1 MNKDKAKAAA
11 EQKAAEAGATETRPR
26 YYVGLD
32 VATKKTQVCIVRENG
47 KLFLEKEL
55 PTHPAAIISY
65 LRKHCA
71 SDIETV
77 ALETGGMSSWIYH
90 GLKKGRLPVVVLD
103 ALTVHKFL
111 SIKRNKTDVNDARG
125 IAELI
130 RKGLDWLN
138 VVHVKS
144 AACHE
149 IRSLLVI
156 RNQLVK
162 QRVQSEMMVRSVL
175 RLYGGVIDVKGNSQG
190 CFREEAVKRM
200 IDVHD
205 NDNIDLRSRLLPV
218 IDLCHDLDA
227 RARNIENELIRLA
240 EADPVCRR
248 FMDIPGVGAIVA
260 LSFYTAIED
269 PKRFK
274 RIEDVGAYFG
284 LTPRVY
290 QSGETDTSGGVS
302 HMGNRL
308 TRTHLVNAANV
319 ILTHTQSW
327 SSLKNWGVRLSKKV
341 GYNKAKVAVARKLA
355 IIMLSMWRDNTS
367 FYHKQDA
374 LLAFK
379 AARATA

>member
-1 MNKDKAKAAA
+1 MSEDKAKAIKA
-11 EQKAAEAGATETRPR
+11 QKPVSEAVARPR

-32 VATKKTQVCIVRENG
+32 VASKKTQVCILYADG
-47 KLFLEKEL
+47 KLCLEKEL
-55 PTHPAAIISY
+55 PTHPAAIASY

-90 GLKKGRLPVVVLD
+90 GLKKSRLPVVVLD
-103 ALTVHKFL
+103 ALTVHRYL
-111 SIKRNKTDVNDARG
+111 SVKRNKTDINDARG

-144 AACHE
+144 AMCHE

-175 RLYGGVIDVKGNSQG
+175 RLYGGLIAVKGNSQSA
-190 CFREEAVKRM
+190 FREEAVKQM
-200 IDVHD
+200 ITVADA
-205 NDNIDLRSRLLPV
+205 DNIDLRPRLLPI
-218 IDLCHDLDA
+218 IDLCHELNA
-227 RARNIENELIRLA
+227 KAKNIEDELIRLA
-240 EADPVCRR
+240 EADPICRK

-269 PKRFK
+269 PKRFNQV
-274 RIEDVGAYFG
+274 EDVGAYFG
-284 LTPRVY
+284 LTPRTY
-290 QSGETDTSGGVS
+290 QSGETERSGGIS
-302 HMGNRL
+302 HMGNQL
-308 TRTHLVNAANV
+308 TRTHLVQAANV

-327 SSLKNWGVRLSKKV
+327 SSLKSWGIKLSKKV
-341 GYNKAKVAVARKLA
+341 GYNKAKIAVARKLA
-355 IIMLSMWRDNTS
+355 IIMLSMWRDNTP
-367 FYHKQDA
+367 FYHSQDA
-374 LLAFK
+374 LLAYK
-379 AARATA
+379 AARAA